1 MAPIER
7 EQLSYEKADPLS
19 MQIANFC
26 GVIRGTADPVVS
38 GSEGLKTL
46 SVIDAIKR
54 AAETEISC
62 RFDTGK
68 HRHQRQGIE
77 VMASRTTTFGG
88 LSRRS

>member
-1 MAPIER
+1 MASPEQGQLVAPIER

-38 GSEGLKTL
+38 GREGLKTL

-54 AAETEISC
+54 AAETGDLVSI
-62 RFDTGK
+62 
-68 HRHQRQGIE
+68 
-77 VMASRTTTFGG
+77 
-88 LSRRS
+88 